1 MENLSDRLLIEA
13 YCKAVELQ
21 LEEEF
26 VFLIRKEIDGRALAD
41 HESYSC

>member
-21 LEEEF
+21 LEGEF
-26 VFLIRKEIDGRALAD
+26 LVLIKKELNYRALAD
-41 HESYSC
+41 ESL